1 MRVKNNSI
9 FAGPQLPLKCLGGSM
24 ITSTSN
30 NEAILVGCKDE
41 NDVQAGK
48 TYKLTWQG
56 EHLQWLTLPQK
67 LKYPRTRTVA
77 MWIPNSFTS
86 CNSEY

>member
-1 MRVKNNSI
+1 MVSY
-9 FAGPQLPLKCLGGSM
+9 
-24 ITSTSN
+24 
-30 NEAILVGCKDE
+30 EAILFGCSDE
-41 NDVQAGK
+41 NDK
-48 TYKLTWQG
+48 ISDNIYKLIWQG

-67 LKYPRTRTVA
+67 LKYPRTHAVA